1 VVTVVKRRPVIG
13 VMGPGRASCV
23 QLRSATELGE
33 GIARNGWVLL
43 TGGRAAGV
51 MDAVNRGAK
60 RVPGSLTIG
69 VLPTAGT
76 RVSRFVDV
84 AIVTDMGNAR
94 NNVNVLSS
102 DVVVACGPGGPGTIS
117 EVALALKARK
127 PVILLGG
134 DRLEEKMFAKLG
146 GKLVRSAR
154 TPEAVVDMIRR
165 YLNRRK
171 A

>member
-1 VVTVVKRRPVIG
+1 MVAIVTRRPVIG
-13 VMGPGRASCV
+13 VMGPGKASRA
-23 QLRSATELGE
+23 QLRWAMELGE

-60 RVPGSLTIG
+60 RIPGSLTIG
-69 VLPTAGT
+69 VLPTAGS

-84 AIVTDMGNAR
+84 AIITDMGNAR

-102 DVVVACGPGGPGTIS
+102 DVVVACGPAGPGTIS

-134 DRLEEKMFAKLG
+134 DRLEEKMFTKLG

-154 TPEAVVDMIRR
+154 TPKAVVDMIRR
-165 YLNRRK
+165 HLNRRK

>member
-1 VVTVVKRRPVIG
+1 
-13 VMGPGRASCV
+13 MGPSKASRAHRKLAV
-23 QLRSATELGE
+23 ELGE
-33 GIARNGWVLL
+33 RIARNGWVLL

-60 RVPGSLTIG
+60 RIPGSLTIG

-94 NNVNVLSS
+94 NNINVLSS

-127 PVILLGG
+127 PVILLNGNP
-134 DRLEEKMFAKLG
+134 LEAKMFTKLG

-154 TPEAVVDMIRR
+154 TPQAVIDMIGRH
-165 YLNRRK
+165 LNRRK

>member
-1 VVTVVKRRPVIG
+1 MVAIVARRPVIG
-13 VMGPGRASCV
+13 VMGPGKASRA
-23 QLRSATELGE
+23 QLRSAMELGE

-60 RVPGSLTIG
+60 RIPGSLTIG

-94 NNVNVLSS
+94 NNINVLSS
-102 DVVVACGPGGPGTIS
+102 DVVVACGPCGPGTIS

-127 PVILLGG
+127 PVILFGG
-134 DRLEEKMFAKLG
+134 DRLEEKMFTKLG

-154 TPEAVVDMIRR
+154 TPKAVVAMIRR
-165 YLNRRK
+165 HLNRRK

>member
-1 VVTVVKRRPVIG
+1 MIG
-13 VMGPGRASCV
+13 VMGPGKASRA
-23 QLRSATELGE
+23 QLRSAMALGE
-33 GIARNGWVLL
+33 EIARNGWVLL

-102 DVVVACGPGGPGTIS
+102 DVVVACGPGGPGMIA

-134 DRLEEKMFAKLG
+134 DPLEEKMFTKLG

-154 TPEAVVDMIRR
+154 TPQAVVEMIRR
-165 YLNRRK
+165 HLNRRK